1 MVGKVL
7 KVLLGKVAVTDK
19 VKVLGRK
26 ILKALDKVWLL
37 GKRGLRRAE
46 VLGTT
51 IRGTA
56 VPRDRQDTLRGHPL
70 RQLD

>member
-37 GKRGLRRAE
+37 GKRGLRRA
-46 VLGTT
+46 
-51 IRGTA
+51 
-56 VPRDRQDTLRGHPL
+56 
-70 RQLD
+70 